1 MPLSES
7 ERIKR
12 TLRAR
17 IGAHALHAGGGTNT
31 ARARAA
37 FQHRFEQ
44 EVDPEG
50 ILPEPERLRRAE
62 HARKAYFARLT
73 LASINARRGDA
84 A

>member
-7 ERIKR
+7 ERTKR

-17 IGAHALHAGGGTNT
+17 IGAHALHAAGGTNT
-31 ARARAA
+31 VNARAA
-37 FQHRFEQ
+37 FRRRFEQ

-50 ILPEPERLRRAE
+50 ILSEPERFRRAE
-62 HARKAYFARLT
+62 HARKAYFARLA
-73 LASINARRGDA
+73 LASIKARRGDA